1 MINKNTFF
9 LFLMISLLMSGCK
22 KDWLEE
28 KRDLAVVVPSSL
40 GDMRRLMN
48 ETNTLR
54 NDYRML
60 AVFAGDEYY
69 VTDNTW
75 NTMTWP
81 ISRLS
86 YIWQSDIYGGETN
99 VALWDGPYTQIFY
112 TNIVLEGLDKI
123 TAKNN
128 ELEEYN
134 DIKGSALFFRS
145 RAFYAL
151 ATQFALPYINGENG
165 DVMGIPLKLSS
176 DIDEPVHRNTLAETY
191 TQITNDLKAAV
202 GLLRIA
208 PEIKTDASKPAAM
221 GLLARVY
228 LAMADYE
235 AAYHYADSCL
245 SLYNSVLDF
254 NQLDL
259 SPRYPFALYNEEVI
273 FESALQTYS
282 SFVGAPNGLVDSNL
296 FAEYDINDL
305 RRDAF
310 FVENSD
316 GTHSFRGVYNGA
328 TGLFG
333 GISVNE
339 ILLIRA
345 EAAARLGKTE
355 GALADMNSLLEKRF
369 RTGFYRAIQ
378 QNDRGSLIDLILL
391 ERRKE
396 LLFRGLRWE
405 DLRRLNRE
413 LGREITLM
421 RTVNGETYV
430 LEPGDKRYVFKIP
443 EYVLI
448 ETGIEQND

>member
-1 MINKNTFF
+1 MNRYIFS
-9 LFLMISLLMSGCK
+9 LLLLMSVLMQGCK

-28 KRDLAVVVPSSL
+28 KRDLSVVVPTSI

-48 ETNTLR
+48 ETNTFR

-86 YIWQSDIYGGETN
+86 YIWESDIYGGETN
-99 VALWDGPYTQIFY
+99 VALWNGPYTQIFY

-123 TAKNN
+123 TAKPN

-151 ATQFALPYINGENG
+151 VTQFALPYINGENSNAL
-165 DVMGIPLKLSS
+165 GIPLKLKS
-176 DIDEPVHRNTLAETY
+176 DINEPVHRSNLAESY
-191 TQITNDLKAAV
+191 GQITNDLKAAV
-202 GLLRIA
+202 QLLRIA

-245 SLYNSVLDF
+245 ALYNSLLDF
-254 NQLDL
+254 NELDL
-259 SPRYPFALYNEEVI
+259 SPRYPFALYNAEVI
-273 FESALQTYS
+273 FESALQPYS
-282 SFVGAPNGLVDSNL
+282 SFVGAPNGRVDSNL
-296 FAEYDINDL
+296 LVKYDIGDL
-305 RRDAF
+305 RREAF
-310 FVENSD
+310 FVKNSD
-316 GTHSFRGVYNGA
+316 GSYSFRGVYNGA

-339 ILLIRA
+339 VLLIRA
-345 EAAARLGKTE
+345 ETAARLGRTE
-355 GALADMNSLLEKRF
+355 VALADLNSLLEKRY
-369 RTGFYRAIQ
+369 RTGFYRPIQ
-378 QNDRGSLIDLILL
+378 QNDTDSLIDLILM

-405 DLRRLNRE
+405 DLKRLNKE
-413 LGREITLM
+413 PGRETTLK
-421 RTVNGETYV
+421 RTVNGQPYV
-430 LEPGDKRYVFKIP
+430 LEPEGKRYVFKIP